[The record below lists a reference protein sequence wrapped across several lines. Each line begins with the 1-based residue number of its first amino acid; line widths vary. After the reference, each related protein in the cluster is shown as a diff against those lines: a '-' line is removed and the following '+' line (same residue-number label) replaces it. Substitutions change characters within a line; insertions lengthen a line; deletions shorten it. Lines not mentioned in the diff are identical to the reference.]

1 MEEDGKDV
9 VGFRD
14 GNGSTAM
21 RLPDEVATILAMNK
35 QGMGSKAIAKELG
48 IARNTVRRYLRATGW
63 FAYDSRS
70 RSGALGG
77 LDEWLQAGMK
87 KHGNNAEVVRQE
99 LAREWNISVSLR
111 TLERAVQPHR
121 ALARAEVLATSRFE
135 TGPGEQSQIDF
146 GERFVVIAGER
157 IKVYFFV
164 LVLAFSRRIYVRAFT
179 DERRDSWFAGMESA
193 FWHFGGVTK
202 VVLLDNPKAL
212 VKSHDVKTREVVFSE
227 SFKAFAKHWG
237 FTPRACAPYRARTK
251 GKDERAVA
259 YVKRNAIA
267 GREFAS
273 WAEMESHLERWM
285 REVADIR
292 FHGTT
297 EERPIDRFARERGYL
312 EPGAGKPSFVR
323 HRELTRVVHT
333 DLCVEVDTNSYS
345 VPWKHIGKEVIVR
358 IGDGMVTVHQGEV
371 EIARHAESAGRRE
384 RVINHRHYFG
394 IEIPGAPKGPAGE
407 LARPLS
413 EYAMAVGAQ

>member
-1 MEEDGKDV
+1 MEEDGKGV

-21 RLPDEVATILAMNK
+21 RLPDEAATILAMNK
-35 QGMGSKAIAKELG
+35 MGLGSKAIAKELG
-48 IARNTVRRYLRATGW
+48 IARNTVRRYLRAGGW
-63 FAYDSRS
+63 AAYDASS
-70 RSGALGG
+70 RSGTLAGH
-77 LDEWLQAGMK
+77 DEWLRKEMK

-99 LAREWNISVSLR
+99 LEREKEVSVSLR

-121 ALARAEVLATSRFE
+121 TLARAEVLATARFE

-164 LVLAFSRRIYVRAFT
+164 QILAFSRRIYVRAFT
-179 DERRDSWFAGMESA
+179 DERRDSWFTGMESA
-193 FWHFGGVTK
+193 FWYFGGTTK

-251 GKDERAVA
+251 GKDERAVG

-273 WAEMESHLERWM
+273 WAEMEGHLERWM
-285 REVADIR
+285 REIADVR
-292 FHGTT
+292 LHGTT
-297 EERPIDRFARERGYL
+297 EERPIDRFARERGHL
-312 EPGAGKPSFVR
+312 GPCAGKPSFVR
-323 HRELTRVVHT
+323 LRELARVVHS

-345 VPWKHIGKEVIVR
+345 VPWEHIGKEVTVR
-358 IGDGMVTVHQGEV
+358 IGDGMVTVYHGEI
-371 EIARHAESAGRRE
+371 EIARHPEATGRRE
-384 RVINHRHYFG
+384 RIINHRHYFG
-394 IEIPGAPKGPAGE
+394 IELPGAPKGSVGE

-413 EYAMAVGAQ
+413 EYAKAVGAE